1 MAGFEIFKLS
11 LKWLYGSICLQ
22 QDVKKT
28 LVTPLPMQP
37 STVSDTLLIFV
48 NSNKTITT
56 TNFKVLI
63 WFAFLLLSLSNQNK
77 CKTSWRCVRPQI
89 ASVLHVFSSTEE
101 RNLLAHPALTY
112 CCAASCCDL
121 ESLPKLG
128 GRSKTTQQPNLGLTY
143 TYGTPGGR
151 KIFSF

>member
-1 MAGFEIFKLS
+1 MPVLRFLS
-11 LKWLYGSICLQ
+11 LVWNDSMGQFVYNKMLKRHLSL
-22 QDVKKT
+22 
-28 LVTPLPMQP
+28 LLPMQP
-37 STVSDTLLIFV
+37 STVSDTLIFV

-63 WFAFLLLSLSNQNK
+63 WFAFLLLSLSNHNK

-143 TYGTPGGR
+143 TYGTPGGIR
-151 KIFSF
+151 IFKF